1 MDPVAA
7 KYIGAGIAC
16 IGMGG
21 AGVGVGTIFGHYLAA
36 ALRNPS
42 AAAGQFGNLIFGF
55 AVTEALGI
63 FSLADRVPPALRRV
77 RRIGLATMSRIITK
91 VVAAAGLAL
100 AAGGAWAAESGGHKF
115 PPLQSETYA
124 SQIFW
129 LAIIFVAL
137 YLLMSRIALPRV
149 GEIIATR
156 QQHVDADLAEA
167 RRLKDDS
174 DAAIAAY
181 EKALADA
188 RGRAQAL
195 ANETREKYAAEAE
208 TARKALDATLN
219 ARIAE
224 AERTIAARRTA
235 AMANVQ
241 GIAVET
247 ATAIVERL
255 TGNAPSGGDV
265 AKAVADDVQAL
276 RIATMFTAE
285 FWVAVAFFVFLGILA
300 LCGRPQVHPRRA
312 RPAQR
317 QDQGGARRGAPSE
330 GRGQGAAR

>member
-1 MDPVAA
+1 
-7 KYIGAGIAC
+7 
-16 IGMGG
+16 
-21 AGVGVGTIFGHYLAA
+21 
-36 ALRNPS
+36 
-42 AAAGQFGNLIFGF
+42 
-55 AVTEALGI
+55 
-63 FSLADRVPPALRRV
+63 
-77 RRIGLATMSRIITK
+77 MSRIITK

-115 PPLQSETYA
+115 PPLQADTYA

-137 YLLMSRIALPRV
+137 YMLMARIALPRV

-156 QQHVDADLAEA
+156 QQHVDNDLAEA
-167 RRLKDDS
+167 KRLKDSS

-219 ARIAE
+219 GRIAE
-224 AERTIAARRTA
+224 AERTIATRRTA
-235 AMANVQ
+235 AMVNVQ

-255 TGNAPSGGDV
+255 TGSAPSNADV
-265 AKAVADDVQAL
+265 AKSVAEAL
-276 RIATMFTAE
+276 KR
-285 FWVAVAFFVFLGILA
+285 
-300 LCGRPQVHPRRA
+300 
-312 RPAQR
+312 
-317 QDQGGARRGAPSE
+317 
-330 GRGQGAAR
+330 